1 MKCLRFISVGRLLF
15 DMFICNMDIVGTSD
29 EKFLFICEEL
39 QISQLE
45 WPNIPPI

>member
-29 EKFLFICEEL
+29 DNFFVCEGL

-45 WPNIPPI
+45 